1 MRVWTPMVAALA
13 IALMLTNACS
23 SGSTRQNN
31 NVVTGGSPNV
41 GKQLIIKYGCGSCHT
56 IPGIR
61 GASAL
66 VGPPLIHWSRRSFIA
81 GELANT
87 PDNLV
92 RWITNPKDV
101 EAGTDMPN
109 LGVTQ
114 DEARSIAAYLMTI
127 R

>member
-1 MRVWTPMVAALA
+1 VCALA
-13 IALMLTNACS
+13 LIAAACS
-23 SGSTRQNN
+23 GGPTSDSN

-41 GKQLIIKYGCGSCHT
+41 GKRLIVKYGCGSCHT

-66 VGPPLIHWSRRSFIA
+66 VGPPLIHWSRRSYIA

-92 RWITNPKDV
+92 RWVSNPKAV
-101 EAGTDMPN
+101 EPGTDMPV
-109 LGVTQ
+109 LGISQ
-114 DEARSIAAYLMTI
+114 DEARSIAAYLMSI